1 MKKSLIVIAL
11 ALLMI
16 VPVFAAETDTKVA
29 SKAAGTNTKFTSSD
43 NAEKKTE
50 VNVTIDL
57 NPKYAFGVT
66 GGASTTKDDGTYA
79 ATFTSYGEGDKN
91 IIVAVA
97 PEEGTAGTD
106 YILYDQLK
114 RVTVISMV
122 ANEKK
127 MILEAPTTN
136 TYYVSYWFFENN
148 TQNVKLTC
156 SLDGNMKLTEASK
169 TALSTNSGIT
179 VTDGDTKAEIPYE
192 ITFTSDNTVLKSNAT
207 SDAEKTKEIVTAQC
221 KATVGY
227 IEFAD
232 VAFTIEPIS
241 TANSIKDKYV
251 GTYTANIVLNLTVG
265 A

>member
-136 TYYVSYWFFENN
+136 TYYVSYWFFENDKDN
-148 TQNVKLTC
+148 LSLTMK
-156 SLDGNMKLTEASK
+156 LDGDMILQNATGVHSVEANKKIPYQVTVNGNIYKSNESDEAAR
-169 TALSTNSGIT
+169 TATI
-179 VTDGDTKAEIPYE
+179 VTKADIQTQIGAKQEGNVA
-192 ITFTSDNTVLKSNAT
+192 ITIAPLTGS
-207 SDAEKTKEIVTAQC
+207 E
-221 KATVGY
+221 
-227 IEFAD
+227 
-232 VAFTIEPIS
+232 
-241 TANSIKDKYV
+241 SIKDKYA
-251 GTYTANIVLNLTVG
+251 GTYISHIVLTLAVG

>member
-11 ALLMI
+11 VLLMI
-16 VPVFAAETDTKVA
+16 VPVFAASDKVA
-29 SKAAGTNTKFTSSD
+29 NKDAGTNGTFTEAD
-43 NAEKKTE
+43 QKTTE

-66 GGASTTKDDGTYA
+66 GGAENEKKDGTYA
-79 ATFTSYGEGDKN
+79 ATFESWGKGDENK
-91 IIVAVA
+91 IVAVA
-97 PEEGTAGTD
+97 PEDGTAGED
-106 YILYDQLK
+106 YILYDQLE

-122 ANEKK
+122 ANEAK
-127 MILEAPTTN
+127 MILEAPATN
-136 TYYVSYWFFENN
+136 TYYVSYWFFENK

-156 SLDGNMKLTEASK
+156 SLDGNMKLTDASK

-179 VTDGDTKAEIPYE
+179 VEDGDTKAEIPYE

-207 SDAEKTKEIVTAQC
+207 SDAERTKEIVTAQC